1 MDDVRWK
8 MDDGRW
14 MMWLCA
20 ALFTI
25 HCSLFISCTKDG
37 ETIILPTPGEE
48 QPPATPLVTVIY
60 DPDGLGDRSYNDLI
74 YKGVEAA
81 AKKYGVRTL
90 QLAPEN
96 KEQGLAYLETMFRQ
110 IENLNDTVRRLFV
123 TPSIVY
129 DAYIRANNKRLETN
143 PYADL
148 LFMETAKPLDGK
160 GSTFYIDYYGAMY
173 MSGCMVHYAA
183 WDLVSLLLAN
193 PYIQTV
199 KEAGDGFQAG
209 FNDTSRFNTASTL
222 LLDVRYLSEDPVGG
236 FKIADSTA
244 TRIFN
249 EERHYISGKNVNNVT
264 LVPVC
269 GGAMHAFFRAAKSI
283 VSSYKYVGVDGD
295 MTADKDNC
303 IFSTLKRID
312 KVMVDY
318 IGMWLNGTMPKHQ
331 ILGLADGATDV
342 IVGNYTYAYS
352 IKGGLWDN
360 GLNMD
365 SLRQVAIRKEGERY
379 GK

>member
-1 MDDVRWK
+1 MRK
-8 MDDGRW
+8 ITG
-14 MMWLCA
+14 WLLA
-20 ALFTI
+20 AGILLTG
-25 HCSLFISCTKDG
+25 CTKDG

-74 YKGVEAA
+74 YKGVEEA
-81 AKKYGVRTL
+81 AKKYGLRTL

-96 KEQGLAYLETMFRQ
+96 REQGLAYLETMFKQ

-209 FNDTSRFNTASTL
+209 FNDTPQLNVDKPL

-379 GK
+379 EK

>member
-1 MDDVRWK
+1 MRNCVVGWI
-8 MDDGRW
+8 
-14 MMWLCA
+14 LA
-20 ALFTI
+20 V
-25 HCSLFISCTKDG
+25 SLLLTGCTKEG
-37 ETIILPTPGEE
+37 ETIYRPTPGEE
-48 QPPATPLVTVIY
+48 QPATTPLVTVIY

-90 QLAPEN
+90 QLAPED
-96 KEQGLAYLETMFRQ
+96 KEQGQAYLETMFRQ

-123 TPSIVY
+123 TPSTVY

-148 LFMETAKPLDGK
+148 LFMETTKPLEGK

-183 WDLVSLLLAN
+183 NDLVALLLAN
-193 PYIQTV
+193 PHTQTV
-199 KEAGDGFQAG
+199 REAGEGFQAG
-209 FNDTSRFNTASTL
+209 FHDTSRLNAANPL
-222 LLDVRYLSEDPVGG
+222 VLDIRYLSDEPVGG

-244 TRIFN
+244 TRIFD
-249 EERHYISGKNVNNVT
+249 EEMHYISGKNINGVT
-264 LVPVC
+264 LVPIC
-269 GGAMHAFFRAAKSI
+269 GGAMHAFFRAAKSMI
-283 VSSYKYVGVDGD
+283 SSYKYVGIDGD
-295 MTADKDNC
+295 MTADKDYC

-318 IGMWLNGTMPKHQ
+318 IEMWLNGTMPKHQ
-331 ILGLADGATDV
+331 TLGLADGATDV
-342 IVGNYTYAYS
+342 IIGNYTYAYS

-379 GK
+379 EK

>member
-1 MDDVRWK
+1 MGKYHSWILAVSLLLT
-8 MDDGRW
+8 G
-14 MMWLCA
+14 
-20 ALFTI
+20 
-25 HCSLFISCTKDG
+25 CSKDG
-37 ETIILPTPGEE
+37 ETISQPTPGEE
-48 QPPATPLVTVIY
+48 QPATTPLVTVIY
-60 DPDGLGDRSYNDLI
+60 DPNGLGDRSYNDLI

-81 AKKYGVRTL
+81 AKKYGLRTL
-90 QLAPEN
+90 QLSPESM
-96 KEQGLAYLETMFRQ
+96 EQGLAYLETMFRQ
-110 IENLNDTVRRLFV
+110 IENMNDTVRRLFV

-129 DAYIRANNKRLETN
+129 DAYIRANNKRLEKN
-143 PYADL
+143 PHADL
-148 LFMETAKPLDGK
+148 LYMETTTPLEGK

-183 WDLVSLLLAN
+183 SSLVSLLLAN
-193 PYIQTV
+193 PHTQTV
-199 KEAGDGFQAG
+199 REAGNGFQAG
-209 FNDTSRFNTASTL
+209 FNDTPPLNAVPPPTL
-222 LLDVRYLSEDPVGG
+222 DIRYLSDDAGGG

-249 EERHYISGKNVNNVT
+249 EEMHYFSDTQTNNVT
-264 LVPVC
+264 LVPIC

-283 VSSYKYVGVDGD
+283 ISSYKYVGIDGD
-295 MTADKDNC
+295 MTADKDYC

-331 ILGLADGATDV
+331 TMGLADGATDV
-342 IVGNYTYAYS
+342 IIGNYTYAYS

-379 GK
+379 AK

>member
-1 MDDVRWK
+1 MIK
-8 MDDGRW
+8 ITG
-14 MMWLCA
+14 WLLA
-20 ALFTI
+20 AGILLTG
-25 HCSLFISCTKDG
+25 CTKDG

-74 YKGVEAA
+74 YKGVEEA
-81 AKKYGVRTL
+81 AKKYGLRTL

-183 WDLVSLLLAN
+183 
-193 PYIQTV
+193 
-199 KEAGDGFQAG
+199 
-209 FNDTSRFNTASTL
+209 SRFNTASTL

-318 IGMWLNGTMPKHQ
+318 IGMWLNGAMPKHQ

-342 IVGNYTYAYS
+342 IVGNYTYAYA

-379 GK
+379 EK

>member
-1 MDDVRWK
+1 MKKYHSWILAVSLLLT
-8 MDDGRW
+8 G
-14 MMWLCA
+14 
-20 ALFTI
+20 
-25 HCSLFISCTKDG
+25 CSKDG
-37 ETIILPTPGEE
+37 ETISQPTPGEE
-48 QPPATPLVTVIY
+48 QPATTPLVTVIY
-60 DPDGLGDRSYNDLI
+60 DPNGLGDRSYNDLI

-81 AKKYGVRTL
+81 AKKYGLRTL
-90 QLAPEN
+90 QLSPESM
-96 KEQGLAYLETMFRQ
+96 EQGLAYLETMFRQ
-110 IENLNDTVRRLFV
+110 IENMNDTVRRLFV

-129 DAYIRANNKRLETN
+129 DAYIRANNKRLEKN
-143 PYADL
+143 PHADL
-148 LFMETAKPLDGK
+148 LYMETTTPLEGK

-183 WDLVSLLLAN
+183 SSLVSLLLAN
-193 PYIQTV
+193 PHTQTV
-199 KEAGDGFQAG
+199 REAGYGFQAG
-209 FNDTSRFNTASTL
+209 FNDTPPLNAATPPTL
-222 LLDVRYLSEDPVGG
+222 DIRYLSDDAGGG

-249 EERHYISGKNVNNVT
+249 EEMHYFSDTQTNNVT
-264 LVPVC
+264 LVPIC

-283 VSSYKYVGVDGD
+283 ISSYKYVGIDGD
-295 MTADKDNC
+295 MTADKDYC

-331 ILGLADGATDV
+331 TMGLADGATDV
-342 IVGNYTYAYS
+342 IIGNYTYAYS

-379 GK
+379 AK